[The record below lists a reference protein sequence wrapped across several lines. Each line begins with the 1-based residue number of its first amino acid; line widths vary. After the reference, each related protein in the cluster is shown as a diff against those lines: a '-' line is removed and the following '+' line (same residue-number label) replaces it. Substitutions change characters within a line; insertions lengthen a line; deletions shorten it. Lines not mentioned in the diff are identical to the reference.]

1 MKKNFYSHLV
11 NIEAV
16 YFSLHALDMNEKEKQ
31 DLMAIVESS
40 VHHLVIDTV
49 LSELPEKDK
58 EKFMTH
64 LVANDDAAVWKL
76 LRKNTKDIDKKIVK
90 AVEELKKE
98 LRQDIHS
105 LILLR

>member
-11 NIEAV
+11 NIETV
-16 YFSLHALDMNEKEKQ
+16 YFSLHALDMSEKEKQ

-40 VHHLVIDTV
+40 IHHIVIDTV

-58 EKFMTH
+58 EKFMAH
-64 LVANDDAAVWKL
+64 LALDDDEAVWKL
-76 LRKNTKDIDKKIVK
+76 LRKNTKDIDKKIIK

-98 LRQDIHS
+98 LHEDIHS
-105 LILLR
+105 LIR

>member
-1 MKKNFYSHLV
+1 MKKNFYSQLV
-11 NIEAV
+11 DIEAV

-31 DLMAIVESS
+31 DLMVIVESS

-64 LVANDDAAVWKL
+64 LAANDDAAVWKL

-105 LILLR
+105 LIR